1 MTLRKRT
8 AVIGAMLV
16 ITGAYISPVLPQVGQ
31 AQVET
36 QKETIPTPPVPVVN
50 LPDETKKQL
59 ADIQSLLRS
68 THDAVQRG
76 AVALRGVPDIQKTL
90 HDIRNEVNPSL
101 FTSVWH
107 SFVGN
112 VVWEF
117 FGIKRDSK
125 GGPTL
130 AGRVVSLL
138 GLVVVI
144 LKLIYWWKKTYGAD
158 ASVLELAVAKIWPVY
173 ATFLVLSFF
182 ALSWSGV
189 VTNLSPEAVAFNE
202 NVAKVSAQLQAIEA
216 LPDTLKSIDQR
227 LSRIETQSKGPSVV
241 STLFRSMLWLV
252 AMFLC
257 VVGGIYFYAKY
268 LADGD

>member
-8 AVIGAMLV
+8 ALVGAMLM
-16 ITGAYISPVLPQVGQ
+16 ITGAYISPVLQQVSQ

-36 QKETIPTPPVPVVN
+36 QKEMGPTSPAPVVN
-50 LPDETKKQL
+50 LPDETRKQL
-59 ADIQSLLRS
+59 ADIQTLLKS

-76 AVALRGVPDIQKTL
+76 AVALGGIPNIQTTL
-90 HDIRNEVNPSL
+90 DDIRKQVQPSL

-107 SFVGN
+107 GFVGN

-130 AGRVVSLL
+130 AGRIVSLL
-138 GLVVVI
+138 GLVVAI
-144 LKLIYWWKKTYGAD
+144 LKLIYWWKKTSNAD
-158 ASVLELAVAKIWPVY
+158 ASVLESAVAKTWPVY

-182 ALSWSGV
+182 AMSWSGA

-202 NVAKVSAQLQAIEA
+202 KVAKVSAQLQAIDA

-227 LSRIETQSKGPSVV
+227 LTAIETQTKGAGVV
-241 STLFRSMLWLV
+241 STLFTLTLWLG

-257 VVGGIYFYAKY
+257 VVGGIHVYTKY